1 MRTGAYAFRLDT
13 PTRWGHAQD
22 VPSRQVKGSGD
33 AASLGD
39 CWRAGS
45 IAVTDLSDP
54 AGVSNKTGLYV
65 GAVVALSLIGV
76 GAIITVLIVRPPP
89 ADNTGIIVAILG
101 FLVPT
106 VTALLAAA
114 VQQVH
119 LAVNSRLTQ
128 HLTLTAS
135 SARAEGH
142 IEGANQQATGPQGD
156 PGQIGPRGPIGVTGP
171 PGS

>member
-1 MRTGAYAFRLDT
+1 LLT
-13 PTRWGHAQD
+13 PD
-22 VPSRQVKGSGD
+22 P
-33 AASLGD
+33 
-39 CWRAGS
+39 
-45 IAVTDLSDP
+45 TD
-54 AGVSNKTGLYV
+54 GVANKTGLYV

-128 HLTLTAS
+128 LLQLTAS
-135 SARAEGH
+135 SARAEG
-142 IEGANQQATGPQGD
+142 ELKGATQQVTGPQGEPGEPGAIGHIGDTGDTGRTGD
-156 PGQIGPRGPIGVTGP
+156 PGRTGPAGPRGQTG
-171 PGS
+171 SST